1 MLLSEIFESVFMI
14 STEVSRC
21 WIKETLI
28 KAVEVFRETAIG
40 DFDIAEILLDNQ
52 AGTVLLVEINAHE
65 RPHGIAV
72 INGIFNSNIRQ
83 IEPDLHKVHAKHCL
97 NAFYGTT
104 TLSGRIEWQNHR
116 NPCGPWNHGIHSIE
130 EFFAACLLWA
140 LIVFKVYERL
150 LFHEKISPFITH
162 FICYLYFTGKI
173 YFRRE
178 NLD

>member
-1 MLLSEIFESVFMI
+1 MLLSEIFEPVFMI
-14 STEVSRC
+14 STEVTRC

-40 DFDIAEILLDNQ
+40 DFDIAEILLANQ
-52 AGTVLLVEINAHE
+52 AGTVPRWNQCAWKTAWHSC
-65 RPHGIAV
+65 
-72 INGIFNSNIRQ
+72 FNSNLRQ

-97 NAFYGTT
+97 NALYGTT
-104 TLSGRIEWQNHR
+104 TLSGRIEWQNHH
-116 NPCGPWNHGIHSIE
+116 NPCGPWNHGVHSIE

-140 LIVFKVYERL
+140 LTVFKVCERL

>member
-1 MLLSEIFESVFMI
+1 MKSM
-14 STEVSRC
+14 RM
-21 WIKETLI
+21 KD
-28 KAVEVFRETAIG
+28 R
-40 DFDIAEILLDNQ
+40 
-52 AGTVLLVEINAHE
+52 
-65 RPHGIAV
+65 IAV

-116 NPCGPWNHGIHSIE
+116 NPCGPWNHGVHSIE
-130 EFFAACLLWA
+130 EFFAACLLLA

-178 NLD
+178 ILIKSAFPLSTIAFCQRARPSLFRHSTVS